1 MGVSSRMSSSIFRTV
16 CLVTFLTLG
25 ARPLSAALIRGQVEL
40 TAVNGEVAVKNE
52 DQTLKTLLAGDAVR
66 EEDLL
71 VTPAEGTAE
80 LVFSNGVRLLI
91 GPASTIRL
99 STFRQVKMP
108 APGRQRELGEL
119 PGEGS
124 FLEMDLRLGRAT
136 VICPPLQSR
145 SVVMVK
151 TLLGRADI
159 SQQGNYEFANER
171 SASGGVNIQA
181 VALAGDMAFT
191 PVGGRASKPIMI
203 PAENQL
209 LVTAPTTDSR
219 RPVMEL
225 TKLSTNDIDARLQ
238 SLGIAPAATPQF
250 LIKKELP
257 TTPTVAPAPDTSA
270 PQSTGL
276 TQAQKVENAVNQL
289 VERQQSLNP
298 SPTGG

>member
-1 MGVSSRMSSSIFRTV
+1 MSSAFFRTV
-16 CLVTFLTLG
+16 YLVTLLALG
-25 ARPLSAALIRGQVEL
+25 IRPLSAALIRGQVEL

-136 VICPPLQSR
+136 VICPPLQSG

-171 SASGGVNIQA
+171 SSTGGVNIQA
-181 VALAGDMAFT
+181 VALAGAMAFT
-191 PVGGRASKPIMI
+191 PVGGRASKPVMI
-203 PAENQL
+203 QAENQL

-238 SLGIAPAATPQF
+238 SLGIDPATTPQL
-250 LIKKELP
+250 LIKKEVP
-257 TTPTVAPAPDTSA
+257 TGPTVAPAPAMPAPTGGSA
-270 PQSTGL
+270 PQSSGF
-276 TQAQKVENAVNQL
+276 TQNQKVENAVNQL